1 MTPQDES
8 QPKVSET
15 REEKDLPVFKI
26 QLQLAASIV
35 HSLIEQNTGR
45 DIADKFWDDNL
56 IDSLKDEGK
65 FLDADLS
72 DPDEETL
79 PEMKEINRNIYPCD

>member
-8 QPKVSET
+8 QPKVGET
-15 REEKDLPVFKI
+15 KEEELPASKI

-35 HSLIEQNTGR
+35 HSLIEQNAGR
-45 DIADKFWDDNL
+45 DIADKFWDENL

-65 FLDADLS
+65 YLDADLS

-79 PEMKEINRNIYPCD
+79 PEMNEINWNIYPCD